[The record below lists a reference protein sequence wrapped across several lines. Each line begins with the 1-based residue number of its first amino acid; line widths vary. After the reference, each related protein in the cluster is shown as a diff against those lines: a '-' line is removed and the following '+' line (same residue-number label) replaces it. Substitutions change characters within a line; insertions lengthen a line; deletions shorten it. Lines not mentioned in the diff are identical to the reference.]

1 MAWTMNGS
9 KAKRH
14 VLIWRGAAGVLA
26 VSAGALWAVQTPM
39 VSPDVPIPEGG
50 TKGAGVPGPGPAP
63 AAAAAP
69 VDTETLV
76 GVADR
81 LNSAAGRTPVV
92 VTEPQTPEQA
102 PPALGAWKY
111 LGSIIEARRRVAIV
125 SVDGQQAVIP
135 EGGEHKGITLVEV
148 KRDAIVVD
156 DGSGLR
162 EMKKEAKTGPSVA
175 WVTPGTAGAGLGG
188 NPAALNAMRN
198 AATAASAAAAQRGAA
213 VSTMGGVTQTDPA
226 MAGLSPQEQAA
237 IRERGIDPNQ
247 AQRMRQR
254 LQKERDLGRQNRP
267 GTTMTTEDGRVIPV
281 PSKGSDATQ
290 DGDSGKPDAP
300 TG

>member
-1 MAWTMNGS
+1 MAWTMNSS

-14 VLIWRGAAGVLA
+14 VLMWRGAAGALA
-26 VSAGALWAVQTPM
+26 VCAGALWAVQTPL
-39 VSPDVPIPEGG
+39 VSPEVPIAEG
-50 TKGAGVPGPGPAP
+50 TKEGREPVPEPPATEGASVLDSEALAGA
-63 AAAAAP
+63 
-69 VDTETLV
+69 
-76 GVADR
+76 ADR
-81 LNSAAGRTPVV
+81 LDSAVGRTPTVAAEV
-92 VTEPQTPEQA
+92 PKPEQ
-102 PPALGAWKY
+102 PPPTLAAWKY
-111 LGSIIEARRRVAIV
+111 LGSIIEARRKVAIV
-125 SVDGQQAVIP
+125 SVDGQQAVVT
-135 EGGEHKGITLVEV
+135 EGREHRGMTIVEV

-162 EMKKEAKTGPSVA
+162 EMKKEARTGPSVA

-198 AATAASAAAAQRGAA
+198 AAAAAQRGP
-213 VSTMGGVTQTDPA
+213 VPMSSTAQTDPA

-237 IRERGIDPNQ
+237 IRERGIDPSQ

-267 GTTMTTEDGRVIPV
+267 GTTTTTQDGRVIPV
-281 PSKGSDATQ
+281 PAKGGSDATQ
-290 DGDSGKPDAP
+290 NGDAGGKPDAP